1 MTMILAVDIGNTH
14 VCFGFVNE
22 TSRVLS
28 QFRIPTDLTETSFGY
43 AAKMRSI
50 FDFSRV
56 SLEETEGA
64 VISSVVPSV
73 TVAVKEAVRLLI
85 SKEALVVGA
94 GIRSGLKIA
103 IDDPG
108 TVASD
113 LVATAVAAKAQYPLP
128 CVIVDVGTATTVSYI
143 NRNAEFAGV
152 SILPGVALGME
163 ALSEGT
169 SLLPKIELRPP
180 KRVLGTNTV
189 EALRSGILYGAVGA
203 IEGILQR
210 LEEELGSAPSCIVLT
225 GGLAPSLICAFKRSV
240 IIDEDLILKG
250 LGIIFYK
257 NKTNQ

>member
-1 MTMILAVDIGNTH
+1 MILAVDIGNTH

-73 TVAVKEAVRLLI
+73 TVAMKEAVRLLI

-152 SILPGVALGME
+152 SILPGVALGMAMTASTLPGGE
-163 ALSEGT
+163 LTRNVVLFSVLIYELVGPALT
-169 SLLPKIELRPP
+169 KRSLL
-180 KRVLGTNTV
+180 
-189 EALRSGILYGAVGA
+189 AVGE
-203 IEGILQR
+203 IKPEGR
-210 LEEELGSAPSCIVLT
+210 VSHRRHNT
-225 GGLAPSLICAFKRSV
+225 GHKFHLPHKH
-240 IIDEDLILKG
+240 K
-250 LGIIFYK
+250 
-257 NKTNQ
+257 